1 MHLFQSK
8 SCNYTKREPPPHP
21 LPLPLFLYIALFPID
36 FFSSLF
42 HIKGHPFIS
51 PKSMSGNGIIFIK
64 HYYQHNEQL
73 SYFLIYLR
81 EESESFLKRTKEHFL
96 PNHPCHI
103 YAVFFNRKFL
113 LRQKRDRKGGGGKV
127 VSCCCCLLW
136 TTLVFVASH
145 LDYEWLTV
153 TLDPQHYIKSM
164 QFLTLK

>member
-8 SCNYTKREPPPHP
+8 SCNYTKRESPPPILYLSHCFFI
-21 LPLPLFLYIALFPID
+21 LLFFPMD
-36 FFSSLF
+36 LFSSLF

-73 SYFLIYLR
+73 SYFLIYLE
-81 EESESFLKRTKEHFL
+81 EESESFLNRTKEHFL

-113 LRQKRDRKGGGGKV
+113 FGRGETGRGGG
-127 VSCCCCLLW
+127 CLL
-136 TTLVFVASH
+136 LQ
-145 LDYEWLTV
+145 LTS
-153 TLDPQHYIKSM
+153 LNYFGFYSLSPG
-164 QFLTLK
+164 L